1 MSKIT
6 FPSAA
11 PASTQPPARENLR
24 LSHRHRSF
32 SSLRAIGALVL
43 REMSTTNGRS
53 AGGYLW
59 AIAEPVG
66 GIVLL
71 TLIFS
76 LVLAKPPMGT
86 NFPIFYATG
95 MVPFLFYM
103 SISTRVA
110 QSVQYSKALLAYPA
124 VTFMDAL
131 LARMIM
137 NGITQMLVAYAV
149 FAAILFF
156 LDTRTD
162 PQTEGIALSLLMAFS
177 FGVAVGALNCFLNEA
192 FSWWAQVWAI
202 LNRPLFLISC
212 VFFMYDDI
220 PAPFSDY
227 LWYNPLVHVIGQMRK
242 AFYPSYAGDYVS
254 PLYVLF
260 VSLLIYAIGLALLI
274 RYRRDLQNS

>member
-1 MSKIT
+1 MSKIN

-11 PASTQPPARENLR
+11 AAAQPADESLR

-32 SSLRAIGALVL
+32 SSFRAIGALVL

-71 TLIFS
+71 TLVFS

-95 MVPFLFYM
+95 MVPFLLYM
-103 SISTRVA
+103 SISAKVS
-110 QSVQYSKALLAYPA
+110 QSIQYSKTLLAYPA

-137 NGITQMLVAYAV
+137 NGITQMLVAYIV

-156 LDTRTD
+156 QDTRTD
-162 PQTEGIALSLLMAFS
+162 PQAGGIALSLLMAFS
-177 FGVAVGALNCFLNEA
+177 FGVAIGAMNCFMNEA
-192 FSWWAQVWAI
+192 FTWWPQVWAI
-202 LNRPLFLISC
+202 LNRPLFLVSC
-212 VFFMYDDI
+212 IFFMYDDI
-220 PAPFSDY
+220 PPPFSDY

-242 AFYPSYAGDYVS
+242 SFYPSYTGDYVS
-254 PLYVLF
+254 PLYVMF
-260 VSLLIYAIGLALLI
+260 VSLFVYAVGLALLI
-274 RYRRDLQNS
+274 RYHRDLQNS